1 MRFARFVRAAMEAD
15 QLIVQPR
22 MGFDSLIEMRAGLK
36 AVRDANA
43 LSIGTITLDSYTRVG
58 DHQAAALAIQEHRG
72 LNGYP
77 IVVYGA
83 DVTREMLDGIQGD
96 NFPIQVR
103 HGCAKP
109 LDIFQVIKDAGIDAT
124 EGGPV
129 SYCLPYGRV
138 PLAESIDAWARC
150 CDLIAARADE
160 PEAVHLESF
169 GGCMLG
175 QMCPP
180 SLLIAMSILEGI
192 FFLQHGVHS
201 ISLSYAQQTDQLQ
214 DVAALHALRLLATE
228 HLGAADWHVV
238 LYTYMGVFP
247 KTPQGSQSLL
257 AESVRLARMGGAQRL
272 IVKTVAEAHRIPTVA
287 ENIEALEFG
296 SRTWQSLQPDKSAW
310 FNFAM
315 AVEIYDEASQ
325 LVNAVRNLHPDIGVA
340 LRMAFESG
348 YLDIPY
354 CLHKDNQG
362 RSRSYID
369 AAGRLQWHAVGRMPI
384 TAKPSDSHKG
394 RLDPFDFLE
403 MLSTVEHRFDNPH
416 YSTTLVGHRSNSV
429 CRPLSI
435 PKHH

>member
-1 MRFARFVRAAMEAD
+1 MRFARFVLAAMQAD

-22 MGFDSLIEMRAGLK
+22 MGFDSLSEMRAGLK
-36 AVRDANA
+36 AVKVANA
-43 LSIGTITLDSYTRVG
+43 LSVGTITLDSYTRVG
-58 DHQAAALAIQEHRG
+58 EHQTAALAMQEHRG

-77 IVVYGA
+77 
-83 DVTREMLDGIQGD
+83 
-96 NFPIQVR
+96 
-103 HGCAKP
+103 
-109 LDIFQVIKDAGIDAT
+109 
-124 EGGPV
+124 
-129 SYCLPYGRV
+129 
-138 PLAESIDAWARC
+138 
-150 CDLIAARADE
+150 
-160 PEAVHLESF
+160 
-169 GGCMLG
+169 
-175 QMCPP
+175 
-180 SLLIAMSILEGI
+180 LEGL

-214 DVAALHALRLLATE
+214 DVAALHVLRLLATE

-247 KTPQGSQSLL
+247 RTSQGSKSLL

-296 SRTWQSLQPDKSAW
+296 SSTWQSLPSDKSAW
-310 FNFAM
+310 FNFAL

-325 LVNAVRNLHPDIGVA
+325 LVNAVRNLHADMGVA
-340 LRMAFESG
+340 LRLAFESG

-362 RSRSYID
+362 LSRSYID

-384 TAKPSDSHKG
+384 TAKPSDRHKG

-416 YSTTLVGHRSNSV
+416 YSTSLVGHRSNSV
-429 CRPLSI
+429 CRLLSI

>member
-1 MRFARFVRAAMEAD
+1 MRFARFVRAAAQAD

-22 MGFDSLIEMRAGLK
+22 MGFDSLSEMRAGLE
-36 AVRDANA
+36 AVKGANA

-58 DHQAAALAIQEHRG
+58 EHQAAALAIQEHRG

-83 DVTREMLDGIQGD
+83 NVTKEMLTGIQGD

-138 PLAESIDAWARC
+138 PLAESVDAWARC
-150 CDLIAARADE
+150 CDLIAARADDS
-160 PEAVHLESF
+160 EAVHLESF

-180 SLLIAMSILEGI
+180 SLLIAMSILEGM

-247 KTPQGSQSLL
+247 RTPQGSKSLL

-272 IVKTVAEAHRIPTVA
+272 IVKTVAEAHRIPTVT
-287 ENIEALEFG
+287 ENIEALEF
-296 SRTWQSLQPDKSAW
+296 SSSTWQSLPPDKSAW
-310 FNFAM
+310 FNFAL

-325 LVNAVRNLHPDIGVA
+325 LINAVLNLHHDIGVA
-340 LRMAFESG
+340 LSMAFESG
-348 YLDIPY
+348 YLDVPY
-354 CLHKDNQG
+354 CLHKDNKG
-362 RSRSYID
+362 LSRSYID
-369 AAGRLQWHAVGRMPI
+369 AAGRLQWHSVGRMPI
-384 TAKPSDSHKG
+384 IAKPSDSYRG
-394 RLDPFDFLE
+394 RLDPFDFLQ
-403 MLSTVEHRFDNPH
+403 MLSTVEHRFDSPH
-416 YSTTLVGHRSNSV
+416 YSAALIGQRSNNVRRS
-429 CRPLSI
+429 LSS
-435 PKHH
+435 PQHH